1 MWSSRGSAQTRTR
14 RRQSVGVPP
23 MERVAGAFIHLEASG
38 WDSGEQDVLIG
49 AGTERVVGSPNEE
62 DRDSDLPNPGN
73 DIILKESLKH
83 STPDGRRDF
92 QTLLDNEVEERIGD
106 GLGDRALLKVAGKV
120 CVDGIRQGSHGALPE
135 FRHNLV
141 VAGRGEGSGEGEA
154 QRFDERTAV
163 RCKVASAIPGDRA
176 ASITVAALRES
187 ESVNRWRE
195 MGQDPVRRSATSQ

>member
-62 DRDSDLPNPGN
+62 DRDSDPPNPGN
-73 DIILKESLKH
+73 DIILNESLKH

-92 QTLLDNEVEERIGD
+92 QTLLDNEVEERNGD

-120 CVDGIRQGSHGALPE
+120 CVDGTVKAATALCQ
-135 FRHNLV
+135 N
-141 VAGRGEGSGEGEA
+141 
-154 QRFDERTAV
+154 
-163 RCKVASAIPGDRA
+163 
-176 ASITVAALRES
+176 
-187 ESVNRWRE
+187 
-195 MGQDPVRRSATSQ
+195 SATTWLSRNVEKAPARARPSASTNEPRSDAKSRVRYPGTGQPASPWPRCVRAKG